1 MTAKQGEA
9 TKAEFNMLKALWKLK
24 EGTVAD
30 VKRVSAELF
39 GTDPAYTTV
48 MTLLGRLEAKQL
60 VRVDKTRQPFV
71 YKPKRSEAVV
81 VRSRLK
87 DFIDTV
93 FEGRASALMLQ
104 LVEDE
109 ALSSEDLKRIE
120 AKIAAATATKE
131 TRACKP

>member
-1 MTAKQGEA
+1 MAAKQGEA
-9 TKAEFNMLKALWKLK
+9 TKAEFNVLKALWKVR

-30 VKRVSAELF
+30 VKRASAELF

-48 MTLLGRLEAKQL
+48 MTLLGRLETKQL

-71 YKPKRSEAVV
+71 YKPRRSEISV
-81 VRSRLK
+81 VRSRLR

-93 FEGRASALMLQ
+93 FEGRASDLMLQ

-109 ALSSEDLKRIE
+109 ALSAEELKRVE
-120 AKIAAATATKE
+120 EKIAAKERRETK
-131 TRACKP
+131 P